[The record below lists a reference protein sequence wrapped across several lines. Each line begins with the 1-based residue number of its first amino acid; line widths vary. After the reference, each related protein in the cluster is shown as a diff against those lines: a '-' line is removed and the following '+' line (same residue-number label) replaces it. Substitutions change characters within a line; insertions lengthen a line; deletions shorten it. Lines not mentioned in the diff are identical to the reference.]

1 MRYDRVIEIFKEIAP
16 LELAES
22 WDNSGVQIYTG
33 NENIETIMF
42 CLELNDEVIQE
53 AIDKS
58 VDLIVTHHPLMFNRP
73 DNIDINTVQGRYIIK
88 LIQKGISLYAAH
100 TNFDSAP
107 LGNNYY
113 LGKLIGLSH
122 IAEVEGDIG
131 ITGELPETITFK
143 EALTLIKERLN
154 LPHHYIKSVGNLDMK
169 VKKVAVC
176 TGAGGELVYAAKNLG
191 CQMVITGDVKL
202 NIAQDAKAMG
212 MALVDAGH
220 YGTEI
225 IFGENFMDQ
234 FEKIVDESDE
244 DKVKLVLAQ
253 SNQDPYNS
261 LIDWE

>member
-1 MRYDRVIEIFKEIAP
+1 MKYKRVLEIFQQIAP

-33 NENIETIMF
+33 KEDIETIMF
-42 CLELNDEVIQE
+42 CLELNNEVINE
-53 AIDKS
+53 AIEKS

-73 DNIDINTVQGRYIIK
+73 DNIDINTVQGRYIIN
-88 LIQKGISLYAAH
+88 LINAGISLYAAH

-113 LGKLIGLSH
+113 LGKLIGLSN
-122 IAEVEGDIG
+122 IEEVQGNIG
-131 ITGELPETITFK
+131 IKGELSNEIPYSK
-143 EALTLIKERLN
+143 ALDLIEERLN
-154 LPHHYIKSVGNLDMK
+154 LPPHYIRSVGDINMPIK
-169 VKKVAVC
+169 SVAVC
-176 TGAGGELVYAAKNLG
+176 TGAGGDLIYDAYKLG

-225 IFGENFMDQ
+225 IFGENFLDQ
-234 FEKIVDESDE
+234 FEKIVDEAGE
-244 DKVKLVLAQ
+244 PKLKLILAQ

-261 LIDWE
+261 YLDV

>member
-1 MRYDRVIEIFKEIAP
+1 MRYERVIEIFKNIAP

-33 NENIETIMF
+33 KESIETIMF
-42 CLELNDEVIQE
+42 CLELNDELIDE
-53 AIDKS
+53 AISKA
-58 VDLIVTHHPLMFNRP
+58 VDLIVTHHPLMFNKP
-73 DNIDINTVQGRYIIK
+73 ANIDVNTVQGRYIIK
-88 LIQKGISLYAAH
+88 LIQSGISLYAAH

-113 LGKLIGLSH
+113 LGKLIGLSN
-122 IAEVEGDIG
+122 ITEVEGDIG
-131 ITGELPETITFK
+131 ITGELG
-143 EALTLIKERLN
+143 EAIKYRDALKLIKERLN
-154 LPHHYIKSVGNLDMK
+154 LPNHYIKSIGDLDMM
-169 VKKVAVC
+169 VKKVAIC
-176 TGAGGELVYAAKNLG
+176 TGAGGELIYEADRQG

-212 MALVDAGH
+212 LGLVDAGH

-225 IFGENFMDQ
+225 IFAENFMDQ
-234 FEKIVDESDE
+234 FEKIVDESGE
-244 DKVKLVLAQ
+244 NKVKLILAQ

>member
-1 MRYDRVIEIFKEIAP
+1 MRYEKVLEIFEKIAP
-16 LELAES
+16 LDLAES

-33 NENIETIMF
+33 KEDIKSIMF
-42 CLELNDEVIQE
+42 CLELNDQVIDE
-53 AIDKS
+53 ANEKS

-73 DNIDINTVQGRYIIK
+73 DNIDVNTVQGRYIIK
-88 LIQKGISLYAAH
+88 LINMGISVYAAH

-113 LGKLIGLSH
+113 LGKLIG
-122 IAEVEGDIG
+122 INNMEEVQGNIG
-131 ITGELPETITFK
+131 ITGQWDQPMEYRD
-143 EALTLIKERLN
+143 ALVLIEDRLN
-154 LPHHYIKSVGNLDMK
+154 LPKHYIKSVGDLDMP
-169 VKKVAVC
+169 VQKVAIC
-176 TGAGGELVYAAKNLG
+176 TGAGGDLIYDAHKLD

-225 IFGENFMDQ
+225 IFAENFRDQ
-234 FEKIVDESDE
+234 FEKIVDEMGEPELQLS
-244 DKVKLVLAQ
+244 LAQ

-261 LIDWE
+261 

>member
-1 MRYDRVIEIFKEIAP
+1 MKYERVIEIFKQIAP
-16 LELAES
+16 MELAES

-33 NENIETIMF
+33 KENIETIMF
-42 CLELNDEVIQE
+42 CLELNDQVIEE
-53 AIDKS
+53 AVEKS

-88 LIQKGISLYAAH
+88 LIQEGISLYAAH

-113 LGKLIGLSH
+113 LGKLIGLSN
-122 IAEVEGDIG
+122 ITEVTGDIG
-131 ITGELPETITFK
+131 ITGELSEAISYR
-143 EALTLIKERLN
+143 EALGLIKERLN
-154 LPHHYIKSVGNLDMK
+154 LPDHYIKSVGDLDML
-169 VKKVAVC
+169 VKKVGIC
-176 TGAGGELVYAAKNLG
+176 TGAGGELIYSAHDLG
-191 CQMVITGDVKL
+191 CQMVVTGDVKL

-225 IFGENFMDQ
+225 IFAENFIDQ
-234 FEKIVDESDE
+234 FKKIVDELGE
-244 DKVKLVLAQ
+244 KKVKLVLAQ

-261 LIDWE
+261 LVDWE